1 MKKIKNVQDLIDF
14 GFKDV
19 AYPVIENEKLKFAK
33 LREDGS
39 FKVKGGKIGKVL
51 EPITGVESKINQGK
65 GIYVIIK
72 NNIPYKSGKA
82 GGEKAMDGRL
92 QSYLSGNPSYNKND
106 KGKPTNAS
114 TNRNNYTM
122 FFNSVKENI
131 PIRILYLP
139 VPIYNMTENILGDE
153 ETEEVSLVEKFEK
166 KLYQM
171 FELDTPN
178 GKPLGNREKK
188 AWVSKK

>member
-1 MKKIKNVQDLIDF
+1 MKKIKNTQNLIDL
-14 GFKDV
+14 GFKNV
-19 AYPVIENEKLKFAK
+19 AYPVIENGKLKFAK

-39 FKVKGGKIGKVL
+39 FRVKGGKIGKVL
-51 EPITGVESKINQGK
+51 EPISGVRYKINQGK
-65 GIYVIIK
+65 GIYVITR
-72 NNIPYKSGKA
+72 NDIPYKSGK
-82 GGEKAMDGRL
+82 GGGNKAMDGRL

-106 KGKPTNAS
+106 NGKPTNAS

-131 PIRILYLP
+131 SVKILYLP
-139 VPIYNMTENILGDE
+139 VPIYNITENILGDE
-153 ETEEVSLVEKFEK
+153 EEGEISLVEKFEK

-178 GKPLGNREKK
+178 RKPLGNREKK
-188 AWVSKK
+188 SWISNK